1 MLAISVD
8 GQFFPC
14 IRYMQYTL
22 GNRREQMILGNVDDG
37 IEDRDKNKYR
47 ILLAG
52 ITRKS
57 QSTEECFNCN
67 VARGCAWCSA
77 YNYDVFGT
85 PNKRATFI
93 CGMHKVRCAAS
104 YYYFTKLYKKLNI
117 DQLPKLYLTKKQCL
131 RFMSEEEYNNLI
143 NL

>member
-1 MLAISVD
+1 MNIAGGGANDTMLAISVD

-67 VARGCAWCSA
+67 VARGCAW
-77 YNYDVFGT
+77 
-85 PNKRATFI
+85 
-93 CGMHKVRCAAS
+93 
-104 YYYFTKLYKKLNI
+104 
-117 DQLPKLYLTKKQCL
+117 
-131 RFMSEEEYNNLI
+131 
-143 NL
+143 